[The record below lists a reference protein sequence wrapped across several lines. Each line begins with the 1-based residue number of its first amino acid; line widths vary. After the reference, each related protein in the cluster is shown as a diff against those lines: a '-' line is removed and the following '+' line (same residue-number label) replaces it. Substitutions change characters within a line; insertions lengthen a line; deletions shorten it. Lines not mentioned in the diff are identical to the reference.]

1 VTKKAN
7 KQRQETTPFERKK
20 LCPKV
25 GENLVPICPFASP
38 RPWARLHTQ
47 NGEGQTKE
55 DEKKGAVVVFLNIA
69 RRERERAC
77 RGYVGWKPVIL
88 FLPRHHPCREE
99 GIEVGSN

>member
-1 VTKKAN
+1 MPKGGRNSGSHLLLRLA
-7 KQRQETTPFERKK
+7 TP
-20 LCPKV
+20 L
-25 GENLVPICPFASP
+25 
-38 RPWARLHTQ
+38 ARLHTQ

-77 RGYVGWKPVIL
+77 RGYVGWKTVIL
-88 FLPRHHPCREE
+88 FLPPHHPCREE